1 MKKSKLNRVLSSPL
15 LLSGIVALAFT
26 TAPVVT
32 LAQSSA
38 NSSNQLEEVVVTG
51 SRIARNPETYMG
63 GMSIVQGSAI
73 SQVPSY
79 STEDML
85 QKIPSIGLQGLT
97 RNDANGGT
105 GANFTEIHGLGINRT
120 LVLMNGK
127 RMVSTVIGP
136 TGLAVDMQSF
146 PINMINRVEV
156 LADGASAVYGS
167 DAIAG
172 VVNVITRSKF
182 EGVELSGGAGIPLAG
197 GGEAYNGG
205 ILMGIQGS
213 NGHFIAG
220 ATVSDTANINESQR
234 SWSKYPILGYLDLG
248 VGHPVPL
255 MGSGIPPQGAY
266 SGNNIHIIFQPN
278 PATGASYENYDTFGL
293 SGLNGS
299 SGNGTLQSI
308 IQTNHRYNY
317 NLPKNGSSL
326 VAPAR
331 VINAGAEGEYTMDN
345 GISAYGNM
353 LMDHREQTLFFTP
366 LPISGAA
373 GRFTNLIQVPFTNPH
388 IPADALAVIQA
399 DVLSANPTATS
410 FQMAWRAADL
420 GPRLFKYNADTMKI
434 TGGFKGDLDYAN
446 RHWNWDTWVTWG
458 QSSLGAITFNQV
470 NVNNLQIALDPAQCA
485 LVSTCPKNNAGVPTM
500 NIFGRHPTTPAE
512 KAFILYND
520 HEQTDYQMYQ
530 LGGSIATDNLFQ
542 MPAGGVGFAAG
553 VEYRN
558 ASGSDTPSGV
568 VSEGDSG
575 GNYSQATAGG
585 YDVWEGYAE
594 TQIPLLKDRQFF
606 KNLSLE
612 AALRYS
618 DYGGA
623 IGSDTTWKVGF
634 HWTPMDMITFR
645 GEVSTGFRA
654 PNILELYGGKSDNFI
669 GVTDP
674 CNAAERA
681 KNATYNT
688 NCAALGVPATYTQP
702 AAQLKVSNG
711 GNPNLTAETSDN
723 YSVGAVITPSEF
735 EYLHNF
741 SVTADYY
748 NVVVKG
754 AVSTPDP
761 ATVIDTCYNSPGL
774 TAPECARLTRG
785 GLGTD
790 HSITRFDLLLE
801 NLNKI
806 KTSGIDINSRYGID
820 TRYGHLDFSW
830 LVNWLE
836 NYSETTATG
845 VVNNYTGTV
854 ACDVCDYTAY
864 PDWRSYFNATLSRD
878 NWSLGFSWRY
888 IDGMHINDEIGLESY
903 TFSTPGVSY
912 FDARATYDWRN
923 IHFMIGAENLADRD
937 PPYVPSVSTN
947 TSPIYDYLGRTVFV
961 RATAKF

>member
-1 MKKSKLNRVLSSPL
+1 MQKSILKPVLTNPL
-15 LLSGIVALAFT
+15 LLSGIFALALT
-26 TAPVVT
+26 TTPAVS
-32 LAQSSA
+32 LAQSSG
-38 NSSNQLEEVVVTG
+38 NSTKQLEEVVVTG
-51 SRIARNPETYMG
+51 SRIARTPETYMG

-85 QKIPSIGLQGLT
+85 LKIPSIGLQGTT

-127 RMVSTVIGP
+127 RMVDTVTSPISLG
-136 TGLAVDMQSF
+136 VDMQSF

-182 EGVELSGGAGIPLAG
+182 EGVELSGGAGIPLSG

-205 ILMGIQGS
+205 VLIGIQGDR
-213 NGHFIAG
+213 GHFIAG
-220 ATVSDTANINESQR
+220 ATISDTANINESQR

-255 MGSGIPPQGAY
+255 MGSGIPPQGRY
-266 SGNNIHIIFQPN
+266 SGNNIDIIFKPN
-278 PATGASYENYDTFGL
+278 AATGASYENYDTFGL

-299 SGNGTLQSI
+299 AGDGTLQSI
-308 IQTNHRYNY
+308 IQTGHRYNY

-331 VINAGAEGEYTMDN
+331 VINAGAEGEYNMDN
-345 GISAYGNM
+345 GITAYGNM
-353 LMDHREQTLFFTP
+353 LMVHREQTLFFTP
-366 LPISGAA
+366 LPVQGAA
-373 GRFTNLIQVPFTNPH
+373 GRFTDLIQVPFTNPN
-388 IPADALAVIQA
+388 IPADALAAIQA
-399 DVLSANPTATS
+399 DVLSNNPTATG
-410 FQMAWRAADL
+410 FQMSWRDAAMA
-420 GPRLFKYNADTMKI
+420 PRLFKYNADTMKI
-434 TGGFKGDLDYAN
+434 TAGLKGDLSDGT
-446 RHWNWDTWVTWG
+446 RDWNWDTWVTWG
-458 QSSLGAITFNQV
+458 RSSLGAITFNQV

-485 LVSTCPKNNAGVPTM
+485 LVSTCPKNAAGAPTL
-500 NIFGRHPTTPAE
+500 NIFGLHPTTQAQRD
-512 KAFILYND
+512 FVLYND

-530 LGGSIATDNLFQ
+530 LGGSISTNNLFQ

-568 VSEGDSG
+568 VSEGNSG
-575 GNYSQATAGG
+575 GNYSQPTAGG

-594 TQIPLLKDRQFF
+594 TQIPLLKDRQLF

-618 DYGGA
+618 DYGA
-623 IGSDTTWKVGF
+623 IGSETTWKIGF

-681 KNATYNT
+681 NNATYDA
-688 NCAALGVPATYTQP
+688 NCAALGVPANYTQP

-711 GNPNLTAETSDN
+711 GNPNLQAETSDN
-723 YSVGAVITPSEF
+723 YSFGAVITPSQF
-735 EYLHNF
+735 EYLQNF

-748 NVVVKG
+748 NVTVNG

-774 TAPECARLTRG
+774 SAPECARISRG
-785 GLGTD
+785 GPTTA
-790 HSITRFDLLLE
+790 HTVTRFDLLLE

-806 KTSGIDINSRYGID
+806 KTSGVDINSRYGID
-820 TRYGHLDFSW
+820 TRYGQLNFSW

-836 NYSETTATG
+836 NYTEVTSTG

-864 PDWRSYFNATLSRD
+864 PDWRSYFDATLSRD
-878 NWSLGFSWRY
+878 NWSIGFTWRY
-888 IDGMHINDEIGLESY
+888 IDGMKINDEIGLESY

-912 FDARATYDWRN
+912 FDARASYDWNN
-923 IHFMIGAENLADRD
+923 IHFMIGAENLADKT

-947 TSPIYDYLGRTVFV
+947 TSPVYDYLGRTFFA
-961 RATAKF
+961 RATYKF